1 MTSEYSYE
9 LKIPKER
16 LAVLIGKEG
25 KVKKSL
31 EEATKCTISIDSKEG
46 DIIIKGKDS
55 LGLFTAREVIKAIA
69 RGFNPEIATL
79 LLKPDYLFEMLHL
92 HDYAGKSTGKMIRL
106 KGRVIG
112 QEGKSRKIIEELTET
127 YISVYG
133 KTISI
138 IGQAE
143 NVSVA
148 RRAIESLLAGSTHAT
163 VYRWLEKK
171 RRELV
176 RKRFSSESEEDFL
189 K

>member
-1 MTSEYSYE
+1 
-9 LKIPKER
+9 
-16 LAVLIGKEG
+16 
-25 KVKKSL
+25 
-31 EEATKCTISIDSKEG
+31 
-46 DIIIKGKDS
+46 
-55 LGLFTAREVIKAIA
+55 
-69 RGFNPEIATL
+69 
-79 LLKPDYLFEMLHL
+79 
-92 HDYAGKSTGKMIRL
+92 MIRL

-112 QEGKSRKIIEELTET
+112 QEGKSRKIIEGLTET

-148 RRAIESLLAGSTHAT
+148 RRAIESLLAGSNHAT